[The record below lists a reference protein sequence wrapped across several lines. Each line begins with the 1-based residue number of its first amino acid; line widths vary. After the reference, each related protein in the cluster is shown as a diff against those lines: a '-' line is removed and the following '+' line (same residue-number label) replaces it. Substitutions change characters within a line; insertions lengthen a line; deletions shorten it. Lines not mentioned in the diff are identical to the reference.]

1 MGGAEL
7 GAARG
12 RSSRARYPGRALKGA
27 AGGPAY
33 GRKQSGMNR
42 SVKDALCG
50 ASAAM
55 RGQQSPWQ
63 RFRRIFPIR
72 RVLMLGMLVPMLILV
87 VPVITV
93 DAERNAS
100 GDLTAFLKGGI
111 SPRTLPRAHNA
122 PVAVRLHSGIRT
134 APGVPL
140 PRVKSV
146 RLELAYKGE
155 LDTRGL
161 PLCPRSRL
169 RARNPREALS
179 LCGSALV
186 GQGRLY
192 GRIFLPGQLPF
203 SLHAKLL
210 AFNGK
215 TSQGRKSIW
224 ILAYSPHPPVSF
236 VLPFHVR
243 REPGPFPTVLVS
255 AIPRNIGPWPH
266 FAQFNIVI
274 SRRFLYEGRMHSYL
288 SASCPLPPR
297 FTSGLLSL
305 ARATFTI
312 ADGSDL
318 SVETVRTCRAH

>member
-1 MGGAEL
+1 
-7 GAARG
+7 
-12 RSSRARYPGRALKGA
+12 
-27 AGGPAY
+27 
-33 GRKQSGMNR
+33 MNR
-42 SVKDALCG
+42 SVRGAFCG
-50 ASAAM
+50 ASAAV
-55 RGQQSPWQ
+55 RGKQSLRQ
-63 RFRRIFPIR
+63 RLRGTFPIR
-72 RVLMLGMLVPMLILV
+72 RVLLLGMLAPLLTLAVLV
-87 VPVITV
+87 IPV

-100 GDLTAFLKGGI
+100 GSLIAFLKGGI
-111 SPRTLPRAHNA
+111 SPRTLPRTHNA
-122 PVAVRLHSGIRT
+122 PVAIRLHSGIRT

-140 PRVKSV
+140 PRVNSV

-155 LDTRGL
+155 LNTRGL
-161 PLCPRSRL
+161 PLCPRARL

-192 GRIFLPGQLPF
+192 GRIFLPGQRPF

-215 TSQGRKSIW
+215 TSQGRTSVW
-224 ILAYSPHPPVSF
+224 VLAYSPHPPVSF

-243 REPGPFPTVLVS
+243 RVPGPFPTVLESV
-255 AIPRNIGPWPH
+255 IPRNVGPWPH
-266 FAQFNIVI
+266 FAQFNIAI
-274 SRRFLYEGRMHSYL
+274 SRRFRHEGRMHSYL

-312 ADGSDL
+312 SDGADL
-318 SVETVRTCRAH
+318 SVETVRTCRAR